1 MILNPSGAVG
11 GAHFLKKIFLI
22 FFFELFTIHT
32 SFLFFL
38 LRIVFFT
45 RARERQQYSPRT
57 PRPPRVINIR
67 EKLQKREYRLGEKLQ
82 KRD

>member
-1 MILNPSGAVG
+1 MILRPSGAEG
-11 GAHFLKKIFLI
+11 EAHFLKKIFFD

-45 RARERQQYSPRT
+45 RAREACPNGPRT
-57 PRPPRVINIR
+57 PRLP
-67 EKLQKREYRLGEKLQ
+67 
-82 KRD
+82 